1 METRAS
7 LKIFR
12 KMLPLLAFAIVVVAG
27 PAHQSPVRSAPALS
41 PAPAMWQ
48 TQRGVNNQDWKV
60 CVGTA
65 AKALAS
71 LGYAVAADKDGQGRQ
86 RIFYG
91 TGDGRNSAM
100 INCSWAG
107 TSALTVIT
115 GSSTSGS
122 SDAQDVVNRL
132 AAYMA
137 SPARDNL
144 PPVSSQ
150 LPSSASP
157 GLAQRQ
163 QSVSNQPWSACTGKA
178 QQALASLGYKVT
190 NVIDGQGFESNFYGT
205 GDGPDSATI
214 GCATV
219 GTLTVY
225 TITGS
230 STRGNIDA
238 RNVANRLYNFIF
250 PPAPAK

>member
-1 METRAS
+1 METRAR
-7 LKIFR
+7 LKIFC
-12 KMLPLLAFAIVVVAG
+12 KLLPLFAFAVAVAAA
-27 PAHQSPVRSAPALS
+27 PAHQSPVRSAPAVS

-48 TQRGVNNQDWKV
+48 TQRDVNNQDWKV
-60 CVGTA
+60 CAGTA

-100 INCSWAG
+100 INCSWSG
-107 TSALTVIT
+107 TTALTVIT
-115 GSSTSGS
+115 GSSASGT
-122 SDAQDVVNRL
+122 SDAQVVVNRL
-132 AAYMA
+132 TAYMA
-137 SPARDNL
+137 SPAQGNL
-144 PPVSSQ
+144 PAVSNQ
-150 LPSSASP
+150 LPASASP

-163 QSVSNQPWSACTGKA
+163 QNVSNQPWSACTGKA
-178 QQALASLGYKVT
+178 QQALASLGYRIT
-190 NVIDGQGFESNFYGT
+190 NVIDGHGFESNFYGT
-205 GDGPDSATI
+205 GDGPNSAAI

-238 RNVANRLYNFIF
+238 RSVANRLYNFIF